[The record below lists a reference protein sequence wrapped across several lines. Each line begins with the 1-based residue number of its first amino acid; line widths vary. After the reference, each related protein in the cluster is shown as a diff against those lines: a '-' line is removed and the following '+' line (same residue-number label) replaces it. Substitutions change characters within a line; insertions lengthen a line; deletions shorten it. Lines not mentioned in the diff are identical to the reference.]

1 MKKTVTQLT
10 LDIDSYSA
18 LTDPLS
24 IDPTLDGGIKKNILE
39 TLNNKATNSPYIR
52 LTLIPTATIPDPSL
66 GIDGDFY
73 LYISVPCLL
82 FNKILGNWTPVDKTN
97 DMFFFNDGVDGIRR
111 YYSFSDNLSDI
122 ILVHELDLSDPAT
135 GAVKYTSQTL
145 TTGEQDQARLNINA
159 ASKAYI
165 DNIIASFKASGAI
178 GASVAGSSM
187 PWFGAMAT
195 VPQDWA
201 IISTVQ
207 VWYSKIDYSSLYI
220 ALGSESNPWGLTS
233 TTFSIPYFPEG
244 TSVIKSGT
252 TFPFASKGGEQKHT
266 LDVTEIP
273 VHDHQLDETRTLGME
288 EASGAYLMS
297 GAFAATNLTDI
308 KTHIAGGGLGHNNM
322 SPYVA
327 AYWIIKLKNT
337 GGSFTAT
344 INEAGHLILT
354 FDDGSIQ
361 DAGSFSIPN
370 PFYAL
375 PLVESAI
382 NVEIPIESDC
392 FIKEIN
398 IFVVSGTPT
407 VNIPMLSTGDMT
419 GYDIY
424 PNVANIKMYSGSTI
438 PIQVSGGTVKI
449 QTIKYNV

>member
-1 MKKTVTQLT
+1 MKKTVTQLA

-39 TLNNKATNSPYIR
+39 TLNNKATNTPYIR
-52 LTLIPTATIPDPSL
+52 LTLIPTAIIPDPSL
-66 GIDGDFY
+66 GIDDDFY

-82 FNKILGNWTPVDKTN
+82 FNKILGNWTPVTKTN

-111 YYSFSDNLSDI
+111 YYSFSDNLADI

-135 GAVKYTSQTL
+135 GAVKYTPQTL

-159 ASKAYI
+159 ASKVYI
-165 DNIIASFKASGAI
+165 DNVIASLKSSGAI

-187 PWFGAMAT
+187 PWFGSMAT
-195 VPQDWA
+195 IPQDWA
-201 IISTVQ
+201 LISNVQ
-207 VWYSKIDYSSLYI
+207 VWFSKVDYSSLYV
-220 ALGSESNPWGLTS
+220 ALGSEANPWGITS
-233 TTFSIPYFPEG
+233 TTFSIPFFPEG

-266 LDVTEIP
+266 LDITEIP
-273 VHDHQLDETRTLGME
+273 SHDHQLDETKDNG
-288 EASGAYLMS
+288 ANWNSGAYLMS
-297 GAFAATNLTDI
+297 GAFIAENTVDI
-308 KTHIAGGGLGHNNM
+308 KTHVAGGGLGHNNM
-322 SPYVA
+322 SPYVS

-344 INEAGHLILT
+344 INEVGHLILT

-375 PLVESAI
+375 PMVETSI
-382 NVEIPIESDC
+382 NTEIPIDSAS

-398 IFVVSGTPT
+398 IFVLSGSPT

-419 GYDIY
+419 GFDVY
-424 PNVANIKMYSGSTI
+424 PNAANIKMLTGSTI
-438 PIQVSGGTVKI
+438 SIEVSGGNVKI
-449 QTIKYNV
+449 QIIKYNI